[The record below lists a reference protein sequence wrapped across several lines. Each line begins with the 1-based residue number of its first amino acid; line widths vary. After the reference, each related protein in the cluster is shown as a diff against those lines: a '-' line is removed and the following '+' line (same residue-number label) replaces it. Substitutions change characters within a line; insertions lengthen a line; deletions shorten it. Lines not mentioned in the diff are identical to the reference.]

1 MYNFTSIL
9 AYIQDKCANVLTD
22 FILVLRADISD
33 EEREDPAIREDT
45 KRYIMQDMRSINRKE
60 VLKFLAT
67 MAIVELICYF
77 VFQHLGAKVH
87 LSPYRLYF

>member
-1 MYNFTSIL
+1 MYNITSIL
-9 AYIQDKCANVLTD
+9 AYIQDKCADVLTD
-22 FILVLRADISD
+22 FTMVLRADISD
-33 EEREDPAIREDT
+33 EDRENPAVREDT
-45 KRYIMQDMRSINRKE
+45 KRYIMQDMRSIDLKE

-67 MAIVELICYF
+67 MAVVELICYF